1 MKNKTKIFKT
11 AICIITTL
19 ILIFGTIPCGAVL
32 SNESDT
38 PTFTNLVVF
47 MKFSDEDEFINTT
60 YADTTVRNILDN
72 TYNKSVYSVD
82 DYFKTVSGGKMNMQT
97 LYLFDNDNSLTLSKP
112 RGYYAEKD
120 DLNPYGYES
129 GEENSRMYDLQTDW
143 ANAIS
148 NAITNGNKPEDI
160 EGNKYNF
167 ADLDRNHDGKIDLI
181 TVIYKNTTQNISVS
195 WNSPL
200 WDYQSYSNMISVQE
214 GANTYQS
221 GEYLQLTCNY
231 ENANGLILYRGED
244 NLPILPTGKICHET
258 MHALGLK
265 DLYRSNQTS
274 AVYYMSLMGKHLTP
288 IGQYISVKE
297 RESLGWLDNNQI
309 KTIDKNG
316 TYALYPASAQNEVVA
331 YKRDLPNGKT
341 LYLEY
346 RQFDDNG
353 NKYDTKNKK
362 LYSCNTGDL
371 IKGVTLKSGLICYLA
386 NTGVRFPSNM
396 NTTDVNWNM
405 QVISNGQYSTMSDC
419 AVGDGEELYIG
430 NDIFVYVTNMSAD
443 KLEFEISGIAETTP
457 TPTPTLTPSPTPT
470 ATPSH
475 TASPTPT
482 VSPTMSPSPI
492 LSPTPT
498 TTPSP
503 THTTSPTATPR
514 PTPTTTPTMT
524 STATPHPA
532 PTITPTAIPKPTLNP
547 TATPTSSPTASP
559 TATPNPCPTLSPTCT
574 PKPTIHPTAKP
585 TSSPTVTTNPITSPT
600 ATPTPDI
607 NCNIEGN
614 NLSVTLANSTSG
626 GIILV
631 AEFNSDGRFLRCTTH
646 SPQEN
651 ISVPLLSA
659 THTVKVMWWNSL
671 SNLVPMTDSKKLTR

>member
-1 MKNKTKIFKT
+1 MQNKTKLFKT

-32 SNESDT
+32 SDESNA

-47 MKFSDEDEFINTT
+47 MKFSDEDEFINNT

-72 TYNKSVYSVD
+72 TYNKSVYNVA

-97 LYLFDNDNSLTLSKP
+97 LYLFDNNNSLTLSKP

-120 DLNPYGYES
+120 DQNPYGYES
-129 GEENSRMYDLQTDW
+129 GEENSRMYELQTDW
-143 ANAIS
+143 ANTIS
-148 NAITNGNKPEDI
+148 NAITNGNKPKDI
-160 EGNKYNF
+160 EENQYNF
-167 ADLDRNHDGKIDLI
+167 ADLDRNRDGKIDLI
-181 TVIYKNTTQNISVS
+181 TVIYKNTTQNISVG

-200 WDYQSYSNMISVQE
+200 WDYHSYSNMISVQE
-214 GANTYQS
+214 GVNTYQS

-231 ENANGLILYRGED
+231 ENVNGLVLYRGED

-274 AVYYMSLMGKHLTP
+274 AVYYMSLMAKHLTP

-316 TYALYPASAQNEVVA
+316 TYTLYPASAQNEVVA

-386 NTGVRFPSNM
+386 NTGVRFPSNI
-396 NTTDVNWNM
+396 NTTGVNWNM
-405 QVISNGQYSTMSDC
+405 QVVSNGQYSTMSDC
-419 AVGDGEELYIG
+419 AVGDSEELYIG

-457 TPTPTLTPSPTPT
+457 TPTLTPSPTP
-470 ATPSH
+470 
-475 TASPTPT
+475 SPTPT
-482 VSPTMSPSPI
+482 PTIKSHSNRESESYSESYSYCDSTSYSYNESDSNSDHGSDSYSTSDPDNNSDSNSDSNSKTYIKSYCNSDSESDTNSDFYPK
-492 LSPTPT
+492 TY
-498 TTPSP
+498 
-503 THTTSPTATPR
+503 TTSD
-514 PTPTTTPTMT
+514 
-524 STATPHPA
+524 
-532 PTITPTAIPKPTLNP
+532 
-547 TATPTSSPTASP
+547 
-559 TATPNPCPTLSPTCT
+559 C
-574 PKPTIHPTAKP
+574 
-585 TSSPTVTTNPITSPT
+585 TTNFKSDRDYKSDNNSCNKP
-600 ATPTPDI
+600 
-607 NCNIEGN
+607 NCYNV
-614 NLSVTLANSTSG
+614 SY
-626 GIILV
+626 
-631 AEFNSDGRFLRCTTH
+631 
-646 SPQEN
+646 
-651 ISVPLLSA
+651 
-659 THTVKVMWWNSL
+659 
-671 SNLVPMTDSKKLTR
+671 SKSYT

>member
-1 MKNKTKIFKT
+1 MQNKTKLFKT

-32 SNESDT
+32 PNESNA

-47 MKFSDEDEFINTT
+47 MKFSDEDEFINNT

-72 TYNKSVYSVD
+72 TYNKSVYNVA

-97 LYLFDNDNSLTLSKP
+97 LYLFDNNNSLTLSKP

-120 DLNPYGYES
+120 DQNPYGYES
-129 GEENSRMYDLQTDW
+129 GEENSRMYELQTDW
-143 ANAIS
+143 SNTIS
-148 NAITNGNKPEDI
+148 NAITNGNKPKDI
-160 EGNKYNF
+160 EENQYNF
-167 ADLDRNHDGKIDLI
+167 ADLDRNRDGKIDLI
-181 TVIYKNTTQNISVS
+181 TVIYKNTTQNISVG

-200 WDYQSYSNMISVQE
+200 WDYHSYSNMISVQE
-214 GANTYQS
+214 GVNTYQS

-231 ENANGLILYRGED
+231 ENVNGLVLYRGED

-274 AVYYMSLMGKHLTP
+274 AVYYMSLMAKHLTP

-316 TYALYPASAQNEVVA
+316 TYTLYPASAQNEVVA

-386 NTGVRFPSNM
+386 NTGVRFPSNI
-396 NTTDVNWNM
+396 NTTGANWNM
-405 QVISNGQYSTMSDC
+405 QVVSNGQYSTMSDC

-457 TPTPTLTPSPTPT
+457 TPTLTPTTNPSPTPT
-470 ATPSH
+470 IN
-475 TASPTPT
+475 PTPT
-482 VSPTMSPSPI
+482 VSPSPI
-492 LSPTPT
+492 
-498 TTPSP
+498 PSS
-503 THTTSPTATPR
+503 TPTATPR
-514 PTPTTTPTMT
+514 PTH
-524 STATPHPA
+524 TAT
-532 PTITPTAIPKPTLNP
+532 P
-547 TATPTSSPTASP
+547 TATPTASP
-559 TATPNPCPTLSPTCT
+559 TLIPTST
-574 PKPTIHPTAKP
+574 PKPTPRPTAQP
-585 TSSPTVTTNPITSPT
+585 ISSPTVTTNPTITPATSPT
-600 ATPTPDI
+600 ATMCPTASPTHDI

-614 NLSVTLANSTSG
+614 NISVKLTNSTSV
-626 GIILV
+626 GIILIS
-631 AEFNSDGRFLRCTTH
+631 EFNSDGRLLRCTTH
-646 SPQEN
+646 SPPEN

-659 THTVKVMWWNSL
+659 THTVKVMWWDSL
-671 SNLVPMTDSKKLTR
+671 NNLVPITDSKAVTK

>member
-1 MKNKTKIFKT
+1 MQNKTKLFKT

-32 SNESDT
+32 SDESNT

-47 MKFSDEDEFINTT
+47 MKFSDEDEFINNT

-72 TYNKSVYSVD
+72 TYNKSVYNVA

-97 LYLFDNDNSLTLSKP
+97 LYLFDNNNSLTLSKP

-120 DLNPYGYES
+120 DQNPYGYES
-129 GEENSRMYDLQTDW
+129 GEENSRMYELQADW
-143 ANAIS
+143 ANTIS
-148 NAITNGNKPEDI
+148 NAITNGNKPKDI
-160 EGNKYNF
+160 EENQYNF
-167 ADLDRNHDGKIDLI
+167 ADLDRNRDGKIDLI
-181 TVIYKNTTQNISVS
+181 TVIYKNTMQNISVG

-200 WDYQSYSNMISVQE
+200 WDYHSYSNMISVQE
-214 GANTYQS
+214 GVNTYQS

-231 ENANGLILYRGED
+231 ENVNGLVLYLGED

-274 AVYYMSLMGKHLTP
+274 AVYYMSLMAKHLTP

-316 TYALYPASAQNEVVA
+316 TYTLYPASAQNEVVA
-331 YKRDLPNGKT
+331 YKRDLSNGKT

-386 NTGVRFPSNM
+386 NTGVRFPSNI
-396 NTTDVNWNM
+396 NTTGANWNM

-457 TPTPTLTPSPTPT
+457 TPTLTPSPTPSPTPTPTINPTPTVSPSPIPSPTPT
-470 ATPSH
+470 ATPR
-475 TASPTPT
+475 
-482 VSPTMSPSPI
+482 
-492 LSPTPT
+492 
-498 TTPSP
+498 P
-503 THTTSPTATPR
+503 THTTNQTATP
-514 PTPTTTPTMT
+514 TISPTT
-524 STATPHPA
+524 SSRATPHPT
-532 PTITPTAIPKPTLNP
+532 PTITPTATPTATPKPTSNP
-547 TATPTSSPTASP
+547 TATPTESPTLIPTSTPKPTPRPTAQPISSPTATTNPTITPATSPTATMCPTASP
-559 TATPNPCPTLSPTCT
+559 T
-574 PKPTIHPTAKP
+574 H
-585 TSSPTVTTNPITSPT
+585 
-600 ATPTPDI
+600 DI

-614 NLSVTLANSTSG
+614 NISVKLTNSTSV
-626 GIILV
+626 GIILIS
-631 AEFNSDGRFLRCTTH
+631 EFNSDGRLLRCTTH

-651 ISVPLLSA
+651 ISVSLLSE

-671 SNLVPMTDSKKLTR
+671 NNLVPITDSKTVTR